1 MQDSYRDFSQA
12 EIKKLSENPLY
23 KNLHLIQNAL
33 NRGEKHIKL
42 HISVKGGSE
51 RRELSKKIKT
61 DLGSTTSS

>member
-23 KNLHLIQNAL
+23 KNLNVIQNAL
-33 NRGEKHIKL
+33 NNKEKNIKL
-42 HISVKGGSE
+42 NINVKGAHASE

-61 DLGSTTSS
+61 VLGSE